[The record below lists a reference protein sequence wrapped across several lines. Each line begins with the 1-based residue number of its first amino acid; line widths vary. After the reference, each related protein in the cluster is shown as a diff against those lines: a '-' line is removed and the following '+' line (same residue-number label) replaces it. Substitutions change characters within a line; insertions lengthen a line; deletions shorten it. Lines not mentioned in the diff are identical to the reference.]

1 MKIINSANELTISI
15 PKGVLDL
22 CDIQDFI
29 DLLRYKMLVSNS
41 KASRE
46 QIEEISDE
54 INAELSR
61 KNKITLENL
70 NENSN

>member
-1 MKIINSANELTISI
+1 MKIINSADELTISI

-29 DLLRYKMLVSNS
+29 DLLRYKMLVSKS
-41 KASRE
+41 EASTN
-46 QIEEISDE
+46 QIEEISNE
-54 INAELSR
+54 INAELSK
-61 KNKITLENL
+61 KNKLTLENL